1 MDAKNLRLPHA
12 LIDRA
17 YVCASAAKRCVNAW
31 MEEAARTRTETTPIE
46 ICTRRN
52 SKPYAVNFDCQPA
65 EARAR
70 IEARANEEIE
80 AAAEMSRTMAI
91 FDYANTIGVSMEEA
105 ERHFEHR
112 VAERRKQLAKNAQ
125 RREKRRPEK

>member
-1 MDAKNLRLPHA
+1 MTESKNLRLPHA

-31 MEEAARTRTETTPIE
+31 MEEAIRTRTETTPIE
-46 ICTRRN
+46 PCTRRN
-52 SKPYAVNFDCQPA
+52 SKPYALAFDCATA

-70 IEARANEEIE
+70 IEARANEELE

-91 FDYANTIGVSMEEA
+91 FDYANTIGVTMEEA
-105 ERHFEHR
+105 EKHR

-125 RREKRRPEK
+125 RSEKRRAKV

>member
-1 MDAKNLRLPHA
+1 MTEPKNLRLPHA

-17 YVCASAAKRCVNAW
+17 YVCASGKKRGLESW
-31 MEEAARTRTETTPIE
+31 MEEATRTRTETTPVE
-46 ICTRRN
+46 ACTRRN
-52 SKPYAVNFDCQPA
+52 SKPYAVAFDCSPA

-91 FDYANTIGVSMEEA
+91 FDYTNTIGVSMEEA
-105 ERHFEHR
+105 ERHFDNR
-112 VAERRKQLAKNAQ
+112 VAERRKQLESKE
-125 RREKRRPEK
+125 EK